1 MDSGVSWPPIEVLP
15 LRIAF
20 CMEGDFRVPAFPGS
34 MIRGVLGRA
43 LKDLVCVAEHRDC
56 MRCVLRGGCAY
67 PCVLEPV
74 RPEGIRVL
82 EGERTIPP
90 PYVLRWEEAGTEL
103 RTGDFW
109 RVGVTLI
116 GWAAR
121 MAGHVVA
128 ALERGGRMGFG
139 RERVTAAIERV
150 EEEQGAGRIVLR
162 PERLAERARPR
173 PLSELEHRV
182 PEFDGEVCLVFR
194 TPARI
199 TSGGRLQQEPDGAAV
214 LRALLRRVGAMAA
227 FYGGGSVEETARRL
241 AREAE
246 KLEYRW
252 EDRRWQEAPR
262 YSGRQKTRMSLGG
275 VTGTLRL
282 RGALSAW
289 RPWLVAGQ
297 WLHLGKNASFGLGR
311 YELRAVDGKGND

>member
-1 MDSGVSWPPIEVLP
+1 MDFGVSWPPIEVLP
-15 LRIAF
+15 LRIVF
-20 CMEGDFRVPAFPGS
+20 RLEGDFRIPEFPGS

-43 LKDLVCVAEHRDC
+43 LKELVCVAEHRDC
-56 MRCVLRGGCAY
+56 LRCVLRAGCAY

-74 RPEGIRVL
+74 RPQGIGVL

-90 PYVLRWEEAGTEL
+90 PYVLRWESAGTEL
-103 RTGDFW
+103 RSGDFW
-109 RVGVTLI
+109 TVGVTLI

-128 ALERGGRMGFG
+128 ALERGGRTGFG
-139 RERVTAAIERV
+139 RERVPVAIERV

-162 PERLAERARPR
+162 PERLPERARPL
-173 PLSELEHRV
+173 PLSELERRV
-182 PEFDGEVCLVFR
+182 PKFDGEARLVFR

-199 TSGGRLQQEPDGAAV
+199 TSGGRLQQEPDGPAV
-214 LRALLRRVGAMAA
+214 LRALLRRVGAMTA
-227 FYGGGSVEETARRL
+227 FYGGGSVEEPARHL

-246 KLEYRW
+246 TLEYRW

-275 VTGTLRL
+275 VIGTLRL

-311 YELRAVDGKGND
+311 YELRAVDGKSND